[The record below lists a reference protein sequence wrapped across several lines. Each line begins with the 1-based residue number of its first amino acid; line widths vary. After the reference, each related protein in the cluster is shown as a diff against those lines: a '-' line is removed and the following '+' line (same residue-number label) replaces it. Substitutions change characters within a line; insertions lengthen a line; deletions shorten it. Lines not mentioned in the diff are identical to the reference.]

1 VAADVKEKAKPTS
14 SDPKACL
21 FFLGH
26 ARACLG
32 PEAMTFTLQVNDA
45 LRKFSLD
52 TVLGGL
58 STQKQTITV
67 GSTIN
72 EELNDSGRHDV
83 SFLGCVACICAAHL
97 QKSCKFAKMVFLH
110 QYVMP

>member
-1 VAADVKEKAKPTS
+1 
-14 SDPKACL
+14 
-21 FFLGH
+21 
-26 ARACLG
+26 
-32 PEAMTFTLQVNDA
+32 MTFALQVNDA

-83 SFLGCVACICAAHL
+83 SFLGCVACICPDHL
-97 QKSCKFAKMVFLH
+97 QKICKQKNVSIVPICH
-110 QYVMP
+110 TWRYVAADLGRLWHTNTVIADILGTSG